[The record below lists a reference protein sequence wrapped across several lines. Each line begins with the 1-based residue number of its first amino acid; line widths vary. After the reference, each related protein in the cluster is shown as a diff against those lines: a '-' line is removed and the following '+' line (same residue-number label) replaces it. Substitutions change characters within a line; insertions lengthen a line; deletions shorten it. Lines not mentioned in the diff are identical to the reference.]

1 MYLLLTL
8 KPGRY
13 LILKSTQYQS
23 SGGTATVTNTLE
35 RTNRFL
41 NAMEDADVE
50 VLAAM
55 LDQDVTWSTQMSAT
69 GGQDV
74 EAIHGLDACGD
85 RLMEIGGLM
94 RSAKF
99 ADRRITVS
107 ADGTTSFV
115 QSNGD
120 FVTADGRPYRNV
132 YVFRFDWVG
141 DKILA
146 WEEYANPVTVVKT
159 FPEQYGH
166 LFDEM
171 RNGA

>member
-1 MYLLLTL
+1 MV
-8 KPGRY
+8 
-13 LILKSTQYQS
+13 
-23 SGGTATVTNTLE
+23 VTNTLE

-41 NAMEDADVE
+41 DAMEAADVG

-55 LDQDVTWSTQMSAT
+55 LHEDVTWSGPMSAD

-74 EAIHGLDACGD
+74 EVVHGLDAFGA

-94 RSAKF
+94 QSAKF

-107 ADGTTSFV
+107 TDGTTSFV

-132 YVFRFDWVG
+132 YVFRFDWVE
-141 DKILA
+141 DKIVA
-146 WEEYANPVTVVKT
+146 WEEYANPVIVVRT

-166 LFDEM
+166 LFDDMHREPEA
-171 RNGA
+171 G